1 MNEYIIR
8 LSHKNRPF
16 REIFVEAKDVETAT
30 EFLDEEHR
38 RWLDKGLE
46 DLTSN
51 LYEIRWING
60 I

>member
-8 LSHKNRPF
+8 LSHKHRPF
-16 REIFVEAKDVETAT
+16 REIFVEAENKETAVQ
-30 EFLDEEHR
+30 FLDEEHR

-46 DLTSN
+46 DFTSN
-51 LYEIRWING
+51 LYEIVWING